1 MQKKK
6 GLLYISW
13 KKLTRIGWQNQ
24 ASVFTLTIL
33 YYIFWMFIETN
44 KNSSGQC
51 ASHLDSAAFLVI
63 TKTAFYM
70 NS

>member
-13 KKLTRIGWQNQ
+13 KKLTRNGWQNQ
-24 ASVFTLTIL
+24 ASIFTLTIL

-51 ASHLDSAAFLVI
+51 DSHLDSPASLVI
-63 TKTAFYM
+63 TKTACYT